1 MATTE
6 TSRTGRAPGALLLC
20 RADADSVARTAL
32 LLGETMTL
40 VRAGDGW
47 SVLVPGGGPWAGG
60 AETVDDV
67 LTGWATALAV
77 GAPWPVLALW
87 WDADRAGYT
96 LVSGFRRPVGYVW
109 LADGTP
115 AGQDEAMRTFAAR
128 LGLGPDLPLL
138 DRLTASD
145 RWADARAR
153 LRGLL
158 TVLTRAGVA
167 LPPGLDPGEPA
178 DRLREAARAL
188 PDARPVTGQV
198 ASAARRFEGT
208 GEPLEGAGRYL
219 EGAGRYLEGA
229 DRSHEGED
237 RSHEGEDRP
246 ETVLPALGAG
256 IGPGPRNA
264 WLPWA
269 GTSKG
274 QTLALAQLA
283 AGLPLTAWGAYRR
296 SGGWLAAGALL
307 LAYGA
312 LGLAR
317 APMRPLD

>member
-128 LGLGPDLPLL
+128 LGLGPDLPSL
-138 DRLTASD
+138 DRLTTSD

-158 TVLTRAGVA
+158 TVLTHAGVA

-188 PDARPVTGQV
+188 PDARPVTGQA

-208 GEPLEGAGRYL
+208 GRPLER
-219 EGAGRYLEGA
+219 EDRSHERA
-229 DRSHEGED
+229 DRSHEGA
-237 RSHEGEDRP
+237 DRP
-246 ETVLPALGAG
+246 ETALPALGAG
-256 IGPGPRNA
+256 TGPERRNA
-264 WLPWA
+264 RLPWA

-307 LAYGA
+307 LAHGA